1 MNRSAIRY
9 PLVSGLCLLLHNI
22 VMIVSDYAGATLWLA
37 VCLSYAVVV
46 VAGYI
51 LHSHF
56 TFENKARLSG
66 FGRYAAAMSLNIPLA
81 YITTWLWHDVAGF
94 AMWVAAPLA
103 TAMMMVFN
111 YYTCRWAIMSHIPLA
126 KAGKTIS

>member
-9 PLVSGLCLLLHNI
+9 PLVSGLCLLLHNL
-22 VMIVSDYAGATLWLA
+22 VMVVSDYAGAVLWLA
-37 VCLSYAVVV
+37 VFLSYAIVVST
-46 VAGYI
+46 GYI

-56 TFENKARLSG
+56 TFENKVNLLG

-81 YITTWLWHDVAGF
+81 YTTIWLWYDLAGF
-94 AMWVAAPLA
+94 TMVIAAPLA
-103 TAMMMVFN
+103 SAMMIIFN
-111 YYTCRWAIMSHIPLA
+111 YYTSRWAITSRIPLV